1 MPNDGPLLRDAI
13 PSVRLSPSNED
24 VLANL
29 GPLRELAGNWEG
41 FGFNL
46 VARPDFVNGA
56 NLFLELNLTK
66 ETLKFDPISTSV
78 PNRGFAQT
86 DIELFGLTYLQK
98 ISDRTTGGALHIEP
112 GIWVSVPGTT
122 GPGEPASVARM
133 GTIPHGNALL
143 AEGVAA
149 PFSGLPTLGSG
160 DATGIANPAFSL
172 FPSFNTTPFAI
183 PAPTNPTTPVV
194 PVIFAAGSSEFLSAP
209 PGTNGGFSPY
219 TLSNPESV
227 TNPRTPL
234 GNVPPVLPA
243 EITQALLNDPITLLQ
258 QEVARQVDQGHVF
271 EGTALNIATASTI
284 SFATVPNT
292 TTPVTSVSVPAGPGS
307 IGNLPFLKT
316 NADAALVYATFWIQ
330 KVSHPTRPSFMQLQY
345 AQMVLLNFPAL
356 KVPGE
361 PDFSWPHVSVAT
373 LRKTFG

>member
-1 MPNDGPLLRDAI
+1 MPNDGPLPRDTI
-13 PSVRLSPSNED
+13 PSVRLSPSTED

-46 VARPDFVNGA
+46 VARPDFKNDA

-112 GIWVSVPGTT
+112 GIWVSVPNTT
-122 GPGEPASVARM
+122 DPALPGSVARM

-149 PFSGLPTLGSG
+149 PFSGPPTLGSG
-160 DATGIANPAFSL
+160 DATGISNPAFSL
-172 FPSFNTTPFAI
+172 FPSFNTTPFGVAS
-183 PAPTNPTTPVV
+183 P
-194 PVIFAAGSSEFLSAP
+194 PVIAAAGSSEFLSAP

-219 TLSNPESV
+219 TLSNPASL

-234 GNVPPVLPA
+234 GNIPAVLPA
-243 EITQALLNDPITLLQ
+243 EITQSLLNDPIILLQ
-258 QEVARQVDQGHVF
+258 QEVAKQVDRGHVF
-271 EGTALNIATASTI
+271 EGTVLNIATASTV

-292 TTPVTSVSVPAGPGS
+292 RTPVSVVPVTAGAGS
-307 IGNLPFLKT
+307 IGNIPFLTT

-330 KVSHPTRPSFMQLQY
+330 KVSHPKRPSFMQLQY

-361 PDFSWPHVSVAT
+361 PNISWPHVSVAT